1 MTSVTRPRGPLP
13 PRVYWTRR
21 LLVLALACALVFGV
35 GRLLGGTPSSDDGP
49 SAQPASAQGEAAS
62 ETATRTA
69 LPTPTV
75 AEGKPAKKSA
85 KKPGRKAKPTKT
97 PLAMP
102 NGPCR
107 DSDVRVAP
115 AMEGVAYAGGDVAL
129 TLELRSI
136 ESAACTWEVNRNS
149 VAVKVTSGD
158 DRIWTSQE
166 CPAAMPTR
174 PVVLRSAKATTIDV
188 TWSGRR
194 SDPDCSRT
202 TLWAL
207 PGYYHLSAAAMGAEA
222 QSQQFRL
229 REPAPAT
236 ITPSPKAK
244 PKKKRDG

>member
-1 MTSVTRPRGPLP
+1 MVSVTRPRGPLP

-21 LLVLALACALVFGV
+21 LLVLTLACALVFGV
-35 GRLLGGTPSSDDGP
+35 GRLLGGTPGDEDGP
-49 SAQPASAQGEAAS
+49 SAQPAAAQGEAAS

-75 AEGKPAKKSA
+75 GTDDRKKPAKKRGA
-85 KKPGRKAKPTKT
+85 KARPSKT

-102 NGPCR
+102 SGPCR
-107 DSDVRVAP
+107 DSDVRVVP
-115 AMEGVAYAGGDVAL
+115 AMEGKAYAGDDVQL
-129 TLELRSI
+129 TLELSTA
-136 ESAACTWEVNRNS
+136 ESAACTWQVSRNS
-149 VAVKVTSGD
+149 VAVKVTSGN

-166 CPAAMPTR
+166 CPAAVPNR
-174 PVVLRSAKATTIDV
+174 PVVLRSAKPTTVEV

-207 PGYYHLSAAAMGAEA
+207 PGYYHLSAAAMGSEPE
-222 QSQQFRL
+222 SQQFRL

-244 PKKKRDG
+244 RKKHRNG

>member
-1 MTSVTRPRGPLP
+1 MSVTRPRGPLP

-21 LLVLALACALVFGV
+21 VLVLTLVCALVFGV
-35 GRLLGGTPSSDDGP
+35 GQLLGGTPGDEEGP
-49 SAQPASAQGEAAS
+49 SAQPAAAQGDAAS

-69 LPTPTV
+69 LPTPTIP
-75 AEGKPAKKSA
+75 ADQRKRAKKRDA
-85 KKPGRKAKPTKT
+85 KAKPSKT

-102 NGPCR
+102 SGPCR

-115 AMEGVAYAGGDVAL
+115 AMEGQAYAGSDVQL
-129 TLELRSI
+129 TLELSSV
-136 ESAACTWEVNRNS
+136 ESAACTWEVSRDS

-158 DRIWTSQE
+158 DRIWTTQE
-166 CPAAMPTR
+166 CPAAVPKR
-174 PVVLRSAKATTIDV
+174 PVVLRSAKPTTVEV

-207 PGYYHLSAAAMGAEA
+207 PGYYHLSTAAMGSEPE
-222 QSQQFRL
+222 SQQFRL

-244 PKKKRDG
+244 RKKRGNG